1 MDNTRKEKSYTK
13 RGEVLSV
20 KNMALIAM
28 MTAITCIMGPFSI
41 KVGAIPYSLTPLAIF
56 FTAYLLGA
64 IRSTISCC
72 LYLLMGFIGLPV
84 FSGFSGGAQVLA
96 GPTGGYL
103 IGFIFMAFISGLFVN
118 LFEKNVV
125 LQGFG
130 MIVGLSVTYLFGT
143 IWFMNFMKTSLI
155 SALAQCVIPFLIGDF
170 IKIVLAVAGG
180 KIIKNAVKKANLL

>member
-56 FTAYLLGA
+56 FTAYLLGP
-64 IRSTISCC
+64 IRATISCC
-72 LYLLMGFIGLPV
+72 VYLLLGFIGLPV

-118 LFEKNVV
+118 LFAKNVV

>member
-72 LYLLMGFIGLPV
+72 VYLLLGFIGLPV

-103 IGFIFMAFISGLFVN
+103 IGFIFMAFI
-118 LFEKNVV
+118 
-125 LQGFG
+125 FG

-180 KIIKNAVKKANLL
+180 KIIKTAVKKANLL